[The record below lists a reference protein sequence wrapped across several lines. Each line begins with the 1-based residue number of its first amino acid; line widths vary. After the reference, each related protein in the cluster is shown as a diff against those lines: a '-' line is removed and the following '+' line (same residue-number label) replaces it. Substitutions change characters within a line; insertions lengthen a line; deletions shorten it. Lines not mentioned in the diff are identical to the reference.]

1 VNTVALIGLMK
12 MELPTRTVR
21 LCDGGFIEFNGE
33 TYRSADD
40 VFGTIASLEGLGE
53 GVGDEVPALEVTFYP
68 HGDAAPGDLSQPG
81 FQTSRVRLWIAEY
94 DVAAGTITGT
104 PDLVFDGQ
112 LDRTAL
118 SVGQTREVS
127 CSVVSLAERLFE
139 LNIGNSLNPN
149 FHKSVWPGEQGH
161 DNATGL
167 SIPVAWGTTSPP
179 TSARSTSPYYPP
191 RNYRETPLTI

>member
-1 VNTVALIGLMK
+1 MNTVALIGLMK

-21 LCDGGFIEFNGE
+21 LCDGGFIVFDGE
-33 TYRSADD
+33 AYRSADD

-81 FQTSRVRLWIAEY
+81 FQTSRVRFWIAEY
-94 DVAAGTITGT
+94 DVGAGTITGT

-118 SVGQTREVS
+118 TVGQTREVA

-149 FHKSVWPGEQGH
+149 WHKSVWPGELGH

-167 SIPVAWGTTSPP
+167 SIPVAWGTESPRANGAL
-179 TSARSTSPYYPP
+179 TAPP
-191 RNYRETPLTI
+191 GGLPHWKGGQL

>member
-1 VNTVALIGLMK
+1 MNTVALIGLMK
-12 MELPTRTVR
+12 MEMPTRTVL
-21 LCDGGFIEFNGE
+21 LCDGGFIVFDGE

-81 FQTSRVRLWIAEY
+81 FQTSRVRFWIGEY
-94 DVAAGTITGT
+94 DVDAGTITGT

-118 SVGQTREVS
+118 TVGQTREVA

-149 FHKSVWPGEQGH
+149 FHKSVWPGELGH

-167 SIPVAWGTTSPP
+167 SVPVAWGAEKP
-179 TSARSTSPYYPP
+179 TVQYSRFTGQ
-191 RNYRETPLTI
+191 PLRAKGAKAAWSL

>member
-1 VNTVALIGLMK
+1 MNTVALIGLMK

-21 LCDGGFIEFNGE
+21 LCDGGFIVFDSEI
-33 TYRSADD
+33 YHSADD

-81 FQTSRVRLWIAEY
+81 FQTSRVRFWIAEY
-94 DVAAGTITGT
+94 DVDAGTITGT

-118 SVGQTREVS
+118 TVGQTREVA

-149 FHKSVWPGEQGH
+149 FHKSVWPGELGH

-167 SIPVAWGTTSPP
+167 SIPVAWGVASPRTSSS
-179 TSARSTSPYYPP
+179 TTSPYYQP
-191 RNYRETPLTI
+191 RNYREVGI